1 MSNPTQQSVLNIPSK
16 DKFLLVLNLPSVL
29 KEQFKTDSRFSIEP
43 LEIKVFGSIVP
54 EISVP
59 STVLPYA
66 GQNYNVST
74 HARPNYAPLTVNF
87 FVDNE
92 FINYYTMWSW
102 LNVLNTFDQSIYG
115 GNRFDTLDRQQIF
128 NMNGIVTEY
137 QTKMSVFA
145 LNEYNK
151 KAIEFVYHN
160 AFITNLGGI
169 TYNYQDPTYLQST
182 VTFQFSQFQMNLLD
196 KSIETN
202 C

>member
-43 LEIKVFGSIVP
+43 LEIKVFGSVVP
-54 EISVP
+54 EIAVP

-74 HARPNYAPLTVNF
+74 HVRPNYSPLAVNF

-115 GNRFDTLDRQQIF
+115 GSRFDTIDRQESS
-128 NMNGIVTEY
+128 NKNGLVTEY

-151 KAIEFVYHN
+151 KTVEFIYHN

-196 KSIETN
+196 KSIETA

>member
-43 LEIKVFGSIVP
+43 LEIKVFGSVVP
-54 EISVP
+54 EIAVP

-74 HARPNYAPLTVNF
+74 HVRPNYSPLAVNF

-115 GNRFDTLDRQQIF
+115 GSRFDTIDRQESS
-128 NMNGIVTEY
+128 NKNGLVTEY

-151 KAIEFVYHN
+151 KTVEFIYHN

-169 TYNYQDPTYLQST
+169 TYNYQDPTYLQSA
-182 VTFQFSQFQMNLLD
+182 VTFQFSQFQINFLD
-196 KSIETN
+196 KNIETT